1 MSNMKLYLV
10 LWKDKIFAYVFAE
23 LDPTRVCKGKGAV
36 TLRATLVHIDDED
49 GTSQELS
56 KNSAK
61 SELEVQDLSIGEC
74 SEYIAQ
80 SRTVPD

>member
-1 MSNMKLYLV
+1 M
-10 LWKDKIFAYVFAE
+10 
-23 LDPTRVCKGKGAV
+23 CKGKGAV

-61 SELEVQDLSIGEC
+61 SELGNAGFVNRRVL
-74 SEYIAQ
+74 
-80 SRTVPD
+80 

>member
-1 MSNMKLYLV
+1 MGIKTSFSAL
-10 LWKDKIFAYVFAE
+10 KISFFAYVFAE

-49 GTSQELS
+49 GTSQEPS

-61 SELEVQDLSIGEC
+61 SESEVQDLSIGEC
-74 SEYIAQ
+74 FEYIAQ

>member
-1 MSNMKLYLV
+1 M
-10 LWKDKIFAYVFAE
+10 
-23 LDPTRVCKGKGAV
+23 
-36 TLRATLVHIDDED
+36 HIDDED